1 MPPSPEIRITVL
13 GSGTSVGVPTIGC
26 RCQVCLS
33 DDPRDQRLRPSILIR
48 FAGRAVLVDTT
59 PDLRAQALRFGIHRL
74 DAILLTHSHA
84 DHVSGLDDVRPFNY
98 MQQEVIPLFGSPQ
111 TLDDVRR
118 RFDYIFNGAD
128 SQSSRP
134 KLDCRGFGESGF
146 ELFGLPFLPVRVSH
160 GDGVVW
166 GFRFGPAAY
175 LTDHSDIPGESLEKL
190 NDLDVLFLDGLR
202 YKPHPTHSTIQRS
215 LGYVERLKPRRTF
228 LTHICHD
235 LGHARAESLL
245 PEHVRL
251 AYDGLEIVVEAG

>member
-1 MPPSPEIRITVL
+1 M
-13 GSGTSVGVPTIGC
+13 
-26 RCQVCLS
+26 
-33 DDPRDQRLRPSILIR
+33 
-48 FAGRAVLVDTT
+48 VLVDAT
-59 PDLRAQALRFGIHRL
+59 PDFRAQALRFGIDRL

-84 DHVSGLDDVRPFNY
+84 DHVLGLDDVRPFNY
-98 MQQEVIPLFGSPQ
+98 MQKEVIPLFGSPQ
-111 TLDDVRR
+111 TLGDVRR
-118 RFDYIFNGAD
+118 RLDYIFNDAA

-134 KLDCRGFGESGF
+134 KLDCREFDESGF
-146 ELFGLPFLPVRVSH
+146 ELFGLPFLPVRLSH
-160 GDGVVW
+160 GDGVAW

-175 LTDHSDIPGESLEKL
+175 LTDHSDIPEESMEKL

-202 YKPHPTHSTIQRS
+202 YKPHPTHSTVQRS

-251 AYDGLEIVVEAG
+251 AYDGLEIVVEAS